1 MMYIQPQT
9 FRPHSQIVAGFS
21 TRLGGVSS
29 GAFDSLNL
37 GLSTKDKKED
47 VLANRRRLFEPLGF
61 SIDALAITGQVH
73 GVELIEVDKPGLYV
87 GYDAII
93 TQEPDVLLCLSAA
106 DCASV
111 LIADPENNII
121 GACHAGWRGTVGQI
135 VSKTVQALLERG
147 ACVETLKAYVSPCI
161 SREHFEVGI
170 EVANQ
175 FDPAFV
181 YSISGKPKP
190 HVDLKKAIQSQLLE
204 KGLAEDAIEVS
215 PYCTFANTD
224 QFYSYRAEE
233 GNTGRLMG
241 FIGMKKQGLP

>member
-1 MMYIQPQT
+1 MMYIQPQI
-9 FRPHSQIVAGFS
+9 FLPYSSIVAGFS
-21 TRLGGVSS
+21 TRLGGVST

-37 GLSTKDKKED
+37 GLSTNDKKED

-61 SIDALAITGQVH
+61 SVDSLAITGQVH

-93 TQEPDVLLCLSAA
+93 TQKPDVLLCLSAA

-147 ACVETLKAYVSPCI
+147 ACIETLKAYISPCI
-161 SREHFEVGI
+161 SRDHFEVGI

-181 YSISGKPKP
+181 YSISGKSKP
-190 HVDLKKAIQSQLLE
+190 YVDLKKAIQTQLLE
-204 KGLAEDAIEVS
+204 KGVAEDAIEVS

-224 QFYSYRAEE
+224 QFYSFRAEK
-233 GNTGRLMG
+233 GKTGRLMG
-241 FIGMKKQGLP
+241 FIGMKK